1 MKMRVGVPIIVLS
14 LVVGLM
20 CHSSLMAGPDEERAG
35 LASAGAWLTL
45 VDAGQYDKSWDQAA
59 SFFKDKVSKDQWVQS
74 LKTVRTPLG
83 KLISRSSTSATFT
96 TSLPGVPDGKYLV
109 IQHNTSF
116 EHKKSAVET
125 VTPMLD
131 KDGKWKVAGYFI
143 K

>member
-1 MKMRVGVPIIVLS
+1 MKMRSGVPIIVLS
-14 LVVGLM
+14 LVLGLM

-35 LASAGAWLTL
+35 LDSAGAWLTL

-59 SFFKDKVSKDQWVQS
+59 SFFKDKVSKDQWVKS
-74 LKTVRTPLG
+74 LNAVRKPLG
-83 KLISRSSTSATFT
+83 KLISRSSTSTTYA
-96 TSLPGVPDGKYLV
+96 TSLPGVPDGQYVV
-109 IQHNTSF
+109 IQYNTSF

-131 KDGKWKVAGYFI
+131 KDGKWRVSGYFI